1 MCVFVCT
8 GKAGDYAE
16 YYEVILKSD
25 VMFGWYQ
32 PDDSLVCALYVCM
45 WQSPLDA
52 SLGSLRYYLALF
64 IH

>member
-1 MCVFVCT
+1 MCIFVCT

-32 PDDSLVCALYVCM
+32 PDDSLVCALCVCVCVCVCVT
-45 WQSPLDA
+45 S
-52 SLGSLRYYLALF
+52 
-64 IH
+64 